1 MFLSHIG
8 VPLPPSP
15 CLKSKSISLGEDE
28 KNYERLEYSNTKKV
42 FFLKTMFAAE
52 PPIRY
57 SHLNKVEG
65 GPLLS
70 DHWNYEWLTTTLPAV
85 KVRST
90 RHSLHSPPP
99 NTMCVSV
106 VQCHTFT
113 SFIFLKILRIKRN
126 RLSCFKNPL
135 AVSKPYRIKNYHHYS
150 LEFRGG
156 FP

>member
-1 MFLSHIG
+1 M
-8 VPLPPSP
+8 
-15 CLKSKSISLGEDE
+15 GEDE

-99 NTMCVSV
+99 KYYVCLCSSMSYI
-106 VQCHTFT
+106 HF
-113 SFIFLKILRIKRN
+113 FYFLENL
-126 RLSCFKNPL
+126 KN
-135 AVSKPYRIKNYHHYS
+135 
-150 LEFRGG
+150 
-156 FP
+156 